1 MGIRCAATGHVSL
14 GGQPTQMLAQ
24 TAWPIPHHVATY
36 MCNAHASLHVA
47 AHACTVQNKK
57 CAALNRWCEDEHRGF
72 ELAYPSLALHA
83 VSRDGGVAGGAPCIY
98 CQIYSGDH
106 DDDDA
111 DTVELRLIPENSA
124 SRESVLCM
132 RANIVRTSVCTS
144 AGAVFHSPTSAIT
157 HPPACM

>member
-1 MGIRCAATGHVSL
+1 MHCHFFG
-14 GGQPTQMLAQ
+14 
-24 TAWPIPHHVATY
+24 
-36 MCNAHASLHVA
+36 
-47 AHACTVQNKK
+47 
-57 CAALNRWCEDEHRGF
+57 AALNRWCEDEHRGF

-132 RANIVRTSVCTS
+132 RANIVRTSVRTS

-157 HPPACM
+157 HLPACM